1 MRSTT
6 LPFSL
11 ATYNILAQ
19 AYITPERYLRTPA
32 TVLASIWRRPA
43 LVRHVVALNTDV
55 VCLQEVEDETFAA
68 VQQVLEPRGYIGHFA
83 RKGGGKP
90 DGCATFI
97 RQSALTLR
105 RLHQLMYTD
114 GSGTEPHAGHIA
126 LIVLLEYRGRT
137 LGIVNTHLQ
146 WDPPDRPRD
155 QQHGY
160 RQIRQ
165 LLQERALIDSRCE
178 AWIIC
183 GDLNVT
189 SDSHVVASLHAAGF
203 DYAHRTSGVMYTC
216 NANARAR
223 MIDYVFHTEALRA
236 QPVAVPVIDDQT
248 PLPSFEQ
255 PSDHLALMTHFVWD
269 VEGPARPYTDMLP
282 DTDPHGV

>member
-1 MRSTT
+1 MS
-6 LPFSL
+6 FSL

-19 AYITPERYLRTPA
+19 AYITPERYPRTPA
-32 TVLASIWRRPA
+32 TVLASTWRRPA

-55 VCLQEVEDETFAA
+55 ICLQEVEDETFTA

-97 RQSALTLR
+97 RQNALTLCR
-105 RLHQLMYTD
+105 VHRFMYTD
-114 GSGTEPHAGHIA
+114 GSGTEHDSGHLA
-126 LIVLLEYRGRT
+126 LVMLLAYRGRA
-137 LGIVNTHLQ
+137 LGVVNTHLQ

-155 QQHGY
+155 QQRGY
-160 RQIRQ
+160 RQINQ
-165 LLQERALIDSRCE
+165 LLQERDRIDPTCE

-189 SDSHVVASLHAAGF
+189 SESHVVAGLRVAGF

-223 MIDYVFHTEALRA
+223 MIDYIFHTETLRA

-255 PSDHLALMTHFVWD
+255 PSDHLAIMAHFIWAL
-269 VEGPARPYTDMLP
+269 EGPGGGARAAAACPS
-282 DTDPHGV
+282 GAV

>member
-1 MRSTT
+1 

-19 AYITPERYLRTPA
+19 AYITPERYPRTPA
-32 TVLASIWRRPA
+32 TVLASTWRRPA

-55 VCLQEVEDETFAA
+55 VCLQEVEDKTFAA

-97 RQSALTLR
+97 RQGALTLCWVHLLR
-105 RLHQLMYTD
+105 YTD
-114 GSGTEPHAGHIA
+114 GSGTEPHSGHIA
-126 LIVLLEYRGRT
+126 LIVLLEYREHA

-155 QQHGY
+155 QQRGY
-160 RQIRQ
+160 RQISQ
-165 LLQERALIDSRCE
+165 LLQERGHIDPTCE

-189 SDSHVVASLHAAGF
+189 SESHVVASLRAAGF

-223 MIDYVFHTEALRA
+223 MIDYIFHTETLRA
-236 QPVAVPVIDDQT
+236 QPQAGPEIDDQT
-248 PLPSFEQ
+248 PLPSFEH
-255 PSDHLALMTHFVWD
+255 PSDHLALIAHFTWALA
-269 VEGPARPYTDMLP
+269 GPARPYTDTLP
-282 DTDPHGV
+282 DTAHHGV